1 MTRRK
6 EAGRGRS
13 SGAGIKGGK
22 SLSHG
27 GSGLL
32 GNETSLVTG
41 QVSSQETS
49 MGGIEGVDKGIDSST
64 VSAVRNKAAGQRS
77 GGSGHGVFGF
87 ELGSVGVE
95 GKVSV
100 GGVVGVDEGVSVG
113 VFLDLLIIVIPDNGD
128 NRSGSDGS
136 GYGSGGPGLADLR
149 VEGSGFLT
157 GGSDMVT
164 FDDSE
169 AIFASD
175 IFDSEHLA
183 VIANVRIL
191 TDAVAFTVSL
201 FFENGSIFGGKSGA
215 STTVAG
221 IEPLLFE
228 DLGIFG
234 INGLRQGQ

>member
-1 MTRRK
+1 MTRGK
-6 EAGRGRS
+6 EASRGGS
-13 SGAGIKGGK
+13 GGAGIKGGK
-22 SLSHG
+22 GLSHR

-64 VSAVRNKAAGQRS
+64 VSAVGNQAGGQRS
-77 GGSGHGVFGF
+77 GGSGGLFGF

-95 GKVSV
+95 GEVSV
-100 GGVVGVDEGVSVG
+100 GGVMGVDEGVSVG

-136 GYGSGGPGLADLR
+136 GYWSGGPGLADLR
-149 VEGSGFLT
+149 VKGSGFLT

-164 FDDSE
+164 FNDSE

-183 VIANVRIL
+183 VITNVRIL